1 MSFEIEK
8 KYRITKEQYEQV
20 TADLEEF
27 KAEYVREDF
36 EENLLFGN
44 EYLKQIEGLV
54 RIRKTQNKNTLTFKQ
69 YVSDSAGVKKHLE
82 YESVVESP
90 DEVAKMVKA
99 LSFELRM
106 VYEKRRKTWKFR
118 EVEVV
123 LDELPFGLFME
134 IEGTNMQI
142 AEAEMFLG
150 ADEFEVEP
158 KTYPMLTK
166 ELGRRIGD
174 RIEARFGNN
183 EDVIENT
190 YIN

>member
-1 MSFEIEK
+1 MTFEIEK
-8 KYRITKEQYEQV
+8 KYKITQEQYKQV

-27 KAEYVREDF
+27 SADFLGEDF

-44 EYLKQIEGLV
+44 EYLKQIEGLI
-54 RIRKTQNKNTLTFKQ
+54 RIRKTENKNTLTFKQ

-82 YESVVESP
+82 LESIVESP
-90 DEVAKMVKA
+90 DEVAKIVEA

-134 IEGTNMQI
+134 IEGTNMHI

-158 KTYPMLTK
+158 KTYPYLTK
-166 ELGRRIGD
+166 ELGKRFGD

-183 EDVIENT
+183 EDAFEDK
-190 YIN
+190 YIQ